1 VDVDQL
7 SNPYLGI
14 NTTLATVDYI
24 THTTT
29 LFIEEYSN
37 IEYGRISSDPFELS
51 GASWYAV
58 GSDPIESVELICA
71 ARKLSLQSGKRKA
84 IIFIHS
90 EKLPKEGKHQKLSA

>member
-1 VDVDQL
+1 LVLRILYIDETLQPFYLNSFVKTKSYSADVDQL

-58 GSDPIESVELICA
+58 GSDPIESVVANLC
-71 ARKLSLQSGKRKA
+71 R
-84 IIFIHS
+84 
-90 EKLPKEGKHQKLSA
+90 

>member
-1 VDVDQL
+1 MVLIILYIDETLQPFYLNSFVETKSYSVDVDQL

-51 GASWYAV
+51 GASWYA
-58 GSDPIESVELICA
+58 GWDPIESVVANLC
-71 ARKLSLQSGKRKA
+71 R
-84 IIFIHS
+84 
-90 EKLPKEGKHQKLSA
+90 